1 MFAALR
7 LLPAVFVAAAGY
19 FAADALLKRSRHRNA
34 KTDLNQ
40 DLKTWE
46 GEGGNL
52 PPAQAK
58 QVKQPTAAA
67 A

>member
-7 LLPAVFVAAAGY
+7 LLPAVAIAAVGY
-19 FAADALLKRSRHRNA
+19 FAAGALIKRSRNHNA
-34 KTDLNQ
+34 KTDLSQ

-52 PPAQAK
+52 PPVQAK
-58 QVKQPTAAA
+58 QPGAATA
-67 A
+67 